1 MSERVA
7 LIGLSGAGKTTV
19 APLVAARLGC
29 DWIDLD
35 REIARAAGAGT
46 AGAGH
51 GGGVGGLI
59 RRDGEAAF
67 RAREAEALREAL
79 EADRRPRLVVACGA
93 GALSLRENRDRLR
106 TGAVTIWLRV
116 APGIAAERL
125 GTAPAGDRPLLE
137 GDAPEAR
144 LQALW
149 EARRDAYEAAAT
161 AVVDTEGRTPDEV
174 ADRVVAVL
182 REAGWG

>member
-1 MSERVA
+1 VSERVA

-35 REIARAAGAGT
+35 REIARAAGVGP
-46 AGAGH
+46 

-67 RAREAEALREAL
+67 RAREAETLREAL

-106 TGAVTIWLRV
+106 ARAVTIWLRV
-116 APGIAAERL
+116 TPGIAAERL
-125 GTAPAGDRPLLE
+125 GTAPEGDRPLLE
-137 GDAPEAR
+137 GDVPETR